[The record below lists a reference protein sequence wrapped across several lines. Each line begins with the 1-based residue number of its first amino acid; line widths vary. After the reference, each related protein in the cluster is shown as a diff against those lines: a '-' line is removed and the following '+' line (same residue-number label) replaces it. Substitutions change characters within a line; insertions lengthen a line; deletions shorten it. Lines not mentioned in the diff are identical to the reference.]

1 MDTVPV
7 QASADLDT
15 LKVWINFAAS
25 LGLTGLMAAFLIFLF
40 GRDNSFVYKLPGY
53 KTIALKA
60 GLAMC
65 TAGALMNAVTMS
77 SPPWSE
83 VLLNS
88 GLCTLFGWATWFHYG
103 RFVQP
108 WREEEASK
116 RLEAAIQASKPA
128 MKQRMRKAARKATTK

>member
-1 MDTVPV
+1 MDTV

-40 GRDNSFVYKLPGY
+40 GRDNSFVYKMPGY
-53 KTIALKA
+53 KTLALKA

-77 SPPWSE
+77 NPPWSE

-108 WREEEASK
+108 WQQEEAAK
-116 RLEAAIQASKPA
+116 RLDAAIKASKPV
-128 MKQRMRKAARKATTK
+128 RKAARKAAMK